1 MSADGE
7 QTQRFGLRSFRA
19 KFVLVVGGA
28 VLFDLLVSGG
38 LALWNVQKLSQD
50 AALEVGQ
57 GLTTTNQEYIRSYAE
72 STASRVD
79 LLVDRVHADVKT
91 LAGVIQ
97 AQIDEPARQEQI
109 GTTLARQAPGS
120 VTVVYNPQGD
130 WAQNLPGAP
139 SVVSVWGYLLGANH
153 APRDD
158 VQQAIDNSAVLDLV
172 APSLLAG
179 GSSKLQM
186 YYIGPKESPIFRTAP
201 YTEQA
206 QTFDRLYPG
215 HNKADFWE
223 FFFPGIYGSWQQW
236 ASDPASRPV
245 ADDITQTAP
254 YTDAITGKLIVS
266 FFHPLW
272 TKDRTGVA
280 GTAGADITLD
290 QLAEIVENV
299 KIAGTGFGFLTMS
312 NGNVLAINP
321 AGEAI
326 IGLKSSS
333 DTGTQGVTGL
343 ERSLRHSTQPA
354 IAALPL
360 DQDNDGVIQHIMLDN
375 RGESVP
381 YIVVLKRLRS
391 TNLWS
396 SGPIKPETMSVGIV
410 VPEREIY
417 AALFAAQD
425 GISRATNRILIYQII
440 AIAVSL
446 LIVFAAVLG
455 ISKRITAGLSALASA
470 ARRLQAKD
478 YSVRVNIPTRDE
490 VGEAGAAFNRMAEQI
505 SFHTENLE
513 RLVDE
518 RTSELEGANQ
528 EISALNSKL
537 QDENLRLGAELA
549 VARQI
554 QLMVLPRAH
563 ELEAIPCIEIAAY
576 MRPADEVGGDYY
588 DVLQNGSRVKIG
600 IGDVT
605 GHGLESGVLMLMV
618 QSIVRAL
625 QETGEGDPRQFLD
638 RLNRAIFKNIERTNT
653 DKHLSLA
660 FLDYED
666 ERITLS
672 GQHEEVLVI
681 RAGGAVE
688 RIDTLNLGLPVGL
701 ELDILPF
708 VETHAI
714 PFSSGDVIVLYTDGV
729 TEAEDL
735 EGTFYGINRL
745 SESARQRYGG
755 TAEEIKTGVLEDLMA
770 HIGTQKIHDDITL
783 VIMRH
788 K

>member
-1 MSADGE
+1 MSGE
-7 QTQRFGLRSFRA
+7 GEKTQRFGLRSFRA

-50 AALEVGQ
+50 AALEVGE
-57 GLTTTNQEYIRSYAE
+57 GLTTANQEYIRSYAE

-79 LLVDRVHADVKT
+79 LLLDRVHADVKT
-91 LAGVIQ
+91 LAGVLQ
-97 AQIDEPARQEQI
+97 SQIDEPARQEQI
-109 GTTLARQAPGS
+109 GATLARQAPGS
-120 VTVVYNPQGD
+120 VAVVYDRQGD

-139 SVVSVWGYLLGANH
+139 SVVSVWGYLLGPDH
-153 APRDD
+153 TPLPD
-158 VQQAIDNSAVLDLV
+158 VQQVIDNSAVLDLV

-186 YYIGPKESPIFRTAP
+186 YYIGPKEEPIFRTAP

-223 FFFPGIYGSWQQW
+223 FFFPGIYDSWQQW

-266 FFHPLW
+266 FFNPLW

-312 NGNVLAINP
+312 NGNVVAINP
-321 AGEAI
+321 AGETI

-343 ERSLRHSTQPA
+343 ERSLRNSTQPA
-354 IAALPL
+354 ITSLPL
-360 DQDNDGVIQHIMLDN
+360 DKNNDGVIQHIMLDN
-375 RGESVP
+375 QGESVP

-455 ISKRITAGLSALASA
+455 ISKRITAGLSALAGA
-470 ARRLQAKD
+470 ARRLQAQD

-554 QLMVLPRAH
+554 QLMVLPREH
-563 ELEAIPCIEIAAY
+563 ELEAISQIEIVAY

-588 DVLQNGSRVKIG
+588 DVLQNGSRIKIG

-618 QSIVRAL
+618 QSVARAL
-625 QETGEGDPRQFLD
+625 QETGDCDPRQFLD

-666 ERITLS
+666 ERVTLS

-681 RAGGAVE
+681 RAGGEVE

-708 VETHAI
+708 VETHTIA
-714 PFSSGDVIVLYTDGV
+714 FSRGDVIVLYTDGV

-735 EGTFYGINRL
+735 DGGLYGIDRL
-745 SESARQRYGG
+745 CESARQRYGG
-755 TAEEIKTGVLEDLMA
+755 TAEEIKTGILEDLMD

-788 K
+788 T